1 MGEYNVCLPLLLDC
15 VIFVF
20 RSDSV
25 TLNMI
30 SCDNCCKIMFA
41 AIVILCDFCWL
52 LWFVAYENKK
62 YWKIKKKISF

>member
-1 MGEYNVCLPLLLDC
+1 MCFPLLLDC

-30 SCDNCCKIMFA
+30 SCDNCCKIFMFA
-41 AIVILCDFCWL
+41 AIVILCDFC
-52 LWFVAYENKK
+52 
-62 YWKIKKKISF
+62 